1 MLKSYALF
9 LKLMKKNFFS
19 EDNTDLAR
27 WLAPKIDNTMPIFS
41 PQNEAP
47 ILDRGTYLAIL
58 CPG

>member
-41 PQNEAP
+41 P
-47 ILDRGTYLAIL
+47 
-58 CPG
+58 